1 MPVAE
6 SRPQVQA
13 AGPVP
18 VALPTQA
25 RILMADDATANREL
39 VAAILATQ
47 DVMLDTVCDGQQALE
62 AARGGGY
69 DLILMDVQMPVM
81 DGMQATRAIRALPG
95 AAGRV
100 PIVALTANVQVEQ
113 VARCL
118 EAGMDAHLGKPI
130 HVAELL
136 MTVCAALKG
145 QLMTSRAA

>member
-1 MPVAE
+1 
-6 SRPQVQA
+6 
-13 AGPVP
+13 
-18 VALPTQA
+18 
-25 RILMADDATANREL
+25 MADDATANREL